1 MAVGDTEV
9 NALARAI
16 ERLVRAGFRVGMDQ
30 MTTARLLDAATFK
43 DLRNEAEPE
52 DAPESAPAPAPVIAS
67 RRAQELAEHYGLD
80 LDDIPHTGSRVLLR
94 DVQEYL
100 NGLGVAV

>member
-1 MAVGDTEV
+1 VDFMLGT
-9 NALARAI
+9 
-16 ERLVRAGFRVGMDQ
+16 RLFKRVIPPKVSEP
-30 MTTARLLDAATFK
+30 AAQK
-43 DLRNEAEPE
+43 VAEEPRVEPE
-52 DAPESAPAPAPVIAS
+52 DPQESAPASAPVIAS

-100 NGLGVAV
+100 DDMGVAV

>member
-1 MAVGDTEV
+1 
-9 NALARAI
+9 L
-16 ERLVRAGFRVGMDQ
+16 
-30 MTTARLLDAATFK
+30 
-43 DLRNEAEPE
+43 EPE
-52 DAPESAPAPAPVIAS
+52 DTPEPAPASAPVIAS